1 MVGERIAKV
10 EKFLGVK
17 KPKDM
22 NVFEWMDKL
31 YEMEN
36 EWEVAHNKPFPI

>member
-1 MVGERIAKV
+1 MTGQRIAKV

-17 KPKDM
+17 KPKNM
-22 NVFEWMDKL
+22 NVINWMEQL

-36 EWEVAHNKPFPI
+36 EWEEAHNKPFPI